1 MWCGLGDAD
10 QEGCGSGGM
19 VNMKKENGQNKIV
32 IYKTAKNEV
41 ELSVRFENE
50 SVWLRQSDIAL
61 LFGKERSVITKH
73 INKVFADKEINKK
86 SNVQKMHIAK
96 SDKPVEFYSLDV
108 VLSVGYHVNS
118 LRAIHFRQ
126 WATKTLKNYLLAGF
140 AINEKRLLEAKEKFN
155 ELQAAIRFLQEKS
168 KTELLAGQ
176 ESEILN
182 LLAGYAKT
190 FSLLE
195 QYDKGRVVSVEG
207 VKTKYVLEYND
218 CVEVIAKIKAD
229 LIGKGEASDLFGN
242 QRDKIFEGIIGALY
256 QSFGGQVLYPAL
268 EDKAAHLLYLVIKDH
283 PFSDGNKRIGSFLFI
298 YFLEK
303 TKSLYRKSG
312 ECKINNNALAAL
324 ALLIA
329 QSDPKEKEIMVKI
342 IKSLIA
348 N

>member
-1 MWCGLGDAD
+1 M
-10 QEGCGSGGM
+10 
-19 VNMKKENGQNKIV
+19 MKKIEQNKIV

-73 INKVFADKEINKK
+73 INKIFGDKEINEK

-118 LRAIHFRQ
+118 VRAIHFRQ
-126 WATKTLKNYLLAGF
+126 WATKTLKNYLLKGY
-140 AINEKRLLEAKEKFN
+140 AINEKRLLEAKEKFD
-155 ELQAAIRFLQEKS
+155 ELQAAIAFLREKS

-190 FSLLE
+190 LSLLE
-195 QYDKGRVVSVEG
+195 QYDKGEVVLVAG
-207 VKTKYVLEYND
+207 VKTKYVLEYDD

-229 LIGKGEASDLFGN
+229 LMGKGEASDLFGN
-242 QRDKIFEGIIGALY
+242 QRESIFKGVIGALY

-268 EDKAAHLLYLVIKDH
+268 EDKAAHLLYLIIKDH
-283 PFSDGNKRIGSFLFI
+283 PFSDGNKRIGSFLFV
-298 YFLEK
+298 YFLDK
-303 TKSLYRKSG
+303 TDSLYRQSG
-312 ECKINNNALAAL
+312 ERKINDNALTAL
-324 ALLIA
+324 ALLVA
-329 QSDPKEKEIMVKI
+329 QSDRKEKEIMIKI
-342 IKSLIA
+342 IKNLIA
-348 N
+348 D